1 MAKLLFNSEEQEE
14 IKLAIQSAEFQTS
27 GEIRVF
33 VEDKCKEK
41 NVLDR
46 AVQQFANLKMHE
58 TVLRN
63 GVLIYLAIEDRK
75 FAIIGDSGINEK
87 VADDFW
93 ESTKDIMQ
101 SHFKKSEMAEG
112 LKQGI
117 AKVGEQLKTLFPY
130 DKDDKNELPD
140 EIAFS

>member
-1 MAKLLFNSEEQEE
+1 MASHLLNEEEQEE
-14 IKLAIQSAEFQTS
+14 VKLAIQSAEFNTS

-33 VEDKCKEK
+33 VEARCKEAEVM
-41 NVLDR
+41 NCAIHHFNR
-46 AVQQFANLKMHE
+46 LKMHE
-58 TVLRN
+58 TKLRN
-63 GVLIYLAIEDRK
+63 GVLIYLAIEDKR
-75 FAIIGDSGINEK
+75 FAIIGDSGINEI
-87 VADDFW
+87 VPDNFW
-93 ESTKDIMQ
+93 ESTKDIMV

-117 AKVGEQLKTLFPY
+117 AKVGEQLKKFFPY

>member
-1 MAKLLFNSEEQEE
+1 MAKQLFNTEEQEE
-14 IKLAIQSAEFQTS
+14 IKLAIQAAEFQTS

-33 VEDKCKEK
+33 VEEKCNKPEVMDCA
-41 NVLDR
+41 VL
-46 AVQQFANLKMHE
+46 QFHKLKMHE
-58 TVLRN
+58 TALRN
-63 GVLIYLAIEDRK
+63 GVLIYLAVEDRK
-75 FAIIGDSGINEK
+75 FAIIGDIGINEK

-93 ESTKDIMQ
+93 ESTKEVMQ
-101 SHFKKSEMAEG
+101 SYFKKSEMAEG

>member
-1 MAKLLFNSEEQEE
+1 MASHLLTEEEQEE
-14 IKLAIQSAEFQTS
+14 VKLAIQAAEFNTS

-33 VEDKCKEK
+33 VEAKCKETE
-41 NVLDR
+41 VMDR
-46 AVQQFANLKMHE
+46 AVYHFNKLKMHE
-58 TVLRN
+58 TALRN

-87 VADDFW
+87 IPDNFW
-93 ESTKDIMQ
+93 ESTKDIMVA
-101 SHFKKSEMAEG
+101 HFKKSEMAEG

-117 AKVGEQLKTLFPY
+117 AKVGEQLKQFFPY

>member
-1 MAKLLFNSEEQEE
+1 MAKQLFNTEEQEE
-14 IKLAIQSAEFQTS
+14 IKLAIQAAEFQTS

-33 VEDKCKEK
+33 VEEKCNKPE
-41 NVLDR
+41 VMDC
-46 AVQQFANLKMHE
+46 AIHQFQKLKMHE
-58 TVLRN
+58 TALRN
-63 GVLIYLAIEDRK
+63 GVLIYLAVEDRK
-75 FAIIGDSGINEK
+75 FAIIGDIGINEK
-87 VADDFW
+87 VTGDFW

-101 SHFKKSEMAEG
+101 FHFKKSEMAEG

-130 DKDDKNELPD
+130 NKDDKNELPD

>member
-1 MAKLLFNSEEQEE
+1 MAAKLFNTEEQEQ
-14 IKLAIQSAEFQTS
+14 IKLAIQAAEFQTS

-33 VEDKCKEK
+33 VEDKCADADVF
-41 NVLDR
+41 NR
-46 AVQQFANLKMHE
+46 AVFQFNKLKMQE
-58 TVLRN
+58 TAQRN
-63 GVLIYLAIEDRK
+63 GVLIYLAVNDRK

-87 VADDFW
+87 VNPDFW
-93 ESTKDIMQ
+93 ESTKELMLE
-101 SHFKKSEMAEG
+101 HFKKSEMTEG
-112 LKQGI
+112 LIQGI

>member
-1 MAKLLFNSEEQEE
+1 MAKQLLNSEEQEE

-33 VEDKCKEK
+33 VEDKCKEE

-46 AVQQFANLKMHE
+46 AVFQFAKLKMQE
-58 TVLRN
+58 TALRN
-63 GVLIYLAIEDRK
+63 GVLIYLAIEDKK
-75 FAIIGDSGINEK
+75 FAIIGDSGINDK
-87 VADDFW
+87 VASDFW

-101 SHFKKSEMAEG
+101 GHFKNAEMAEG

>member
-1 MAKLLFNSEEQEE
+1 MAKQLFTSEEQEE
-14 IKLAIQSAEFQTS
+14 IKLAIQAAEFQTS

-33 VEDKCKEK
+33 VEDKCKESD
-41 NVLDR
+41 VMSR
-46 AVQQFANLKMHE
+46 AVFQFKRLKMHE
-58 TVLRN
+58 TALRN

-75 FAIIGDSGINEK
+75 FAIIGDAGINDK
-87 VADDFW
+87 VASDFW

-112 LKQGI
+112 LKHGI
-117 AKVGEQLKTLFPY
+117 AKVGDQLKTLFPH